1 MLYINFKQGILQP
14 FSTEIKQA
22 SAMKVYFQ
30 IAECR
35 QSCAKI
41 VQASA
46 MKTCFQIAECRQS
59 CAKIHHFF
67 VNRKR
72 LRAFFLEKH
81 IKVSFF
87 LVILHSEK

>member
-1 MLYINFKQGILQP
+1 
-14 FSTEIKQA
+14 
-22 SAMKVYFQ
+22 MKVCFQ

-35 QSCAKI
+35 QSVAKI
-41 VQASA
+41 VQTSA

-59 CAKIHHFF
+59 SAKIVQTSAMKTCFQIAECRQSSAKIHHFF

-72 LRAFFLEKH
+72 LRAFFYEKH

>member
-1 MLYINFKQGILQP
+1 MFCVASCVVNKFKLYINFNMASCCL
-14 FSTEIKQA
+14 FCTEIKQA

-35 QSCAKI
+35 QS
-41 VQASA
+41 S
-46 MKTCFQIAECRQS
+46 
-59 CAKIHHFF
+59 AKIHHFF

-72 LRAFFLEKH
+72 LRAFFYEKH

>member
-22 SAMKVYFQ
+22 SAMKVY
-30 IAECR
+30 
-35 QSCAKI
+35 
-41 VQASA
+41 
-46 MKTCFQIAECRQS
+46 FQIAECRQS

>member
-1 MLYINFKQGILQP
+1 MLYIKFNKSSFCL
-14 FSTEIKQA
+14 FCTEIKQA
-22 SAMKVYFQ
+22 SAMKVCFQ

-35 QSCAKI
+35 QSFAKI
-41 VQASA
+41 VQTSA

-72 LRAFFLEKH
+72 LRAFFSKKS
-81 IKVSFF
+81 IQVSFF